1 MSSARVY
8 VQVSID
14 TPGSVCVAAVVV
26 AVVAV
31 VEGVMGTSGSKR
43 ARADAR
49 GVFDPLPC
57 ASGWSSAGPCA
68 GLAGWRAL
76 IGGATQADV

>member
-8 VQVSID
+8 VAVSID

-57 ASGWSSAGPCA
+57 ASGWSSCWVLCWAG
-68 GLAGWRAL
+68 GLAGPDWLRHT
-76 IGGATQADV
+76 G